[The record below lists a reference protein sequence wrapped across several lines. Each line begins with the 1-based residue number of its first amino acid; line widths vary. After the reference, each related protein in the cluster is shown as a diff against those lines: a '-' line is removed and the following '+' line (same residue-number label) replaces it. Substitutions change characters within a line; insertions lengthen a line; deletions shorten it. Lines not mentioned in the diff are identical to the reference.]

1 MTEAAIPPKKKSVL
15 DTMVGAGGSAFL
27 AKPHDRLYPC
37 LFEGDQMREEA
48 RQGLVGHMLPV
59 LESSS
64 PGARE
69 WVRFAVIGS
78 GMSYNWDD
86 RGDLDVQVWVDV
98 DTYASSGKTDPEN
111 LVKRLRRES
120 APANFPRLADI
131 GLATDDCDGKMLV
144 QYYIKPGKGTHD
156 EVRSERPYAAYDLD
170 GGEWIVQPEPI
181 TPEFYATLFMAVE
194 KKAERLAEQAGDLFD
209 DLERRTAEATYWDGL
224 LQQDPKP
231 TYEEQ
236 RDEARLAAEQARAG
250 VVTIFDAV
258 FEGRDEAYGPG
269 GKGIKDERDATE
281 KLLEVWGV
289 FQKLKHHAR
298 DPLPWEEISES

>member
-1 MTEAAIPPKKKSVL
+1 M
-15 DTMVGAGGSAFL
+15 
-27 AKPHDRLYPC
+27 Y
-37 LFEGDQMREEA
+37 EEA
-48 RQGLVGHMLPV
+48 RQGLIGHMLPV

-69 WVRFAVIGS
+69 WVQFRVIGS

-98 DTYASSGKTDPEN
+98 DTYTASGKTDPEN

-120 APANFPRLADI
+120 APANFPRMADI

-156 EVRSERPYAAYDLD
+156 EVRSEQPYAAYDLD
-170 GGEWIVQPEPI
+170 AGEWIVRPEPI

-194 KKAERLAEQAGDLFD
+194 KKAERLAEQAGDLLD
-209 DLERRTAEATYWDGL
+209 DLERRVAEASYWEGL
-224 LQQDPKP
+224 YQQKP
-231 TYEEQ
+231 EPAYEEQ
-236 RDEARLAAEQARAG
+236 RDEARLAAEQAKAG
-250 VVTIFDAV
+250 IVTIFDSV
-258 FEGRDEAYGPG
+258 FSSRDEAYSPG

-289 FQKLKHHAR
+289 FQKLKQHAR
-298 DPLPWEEISES
+298 GSLPWEK